1 MQDIEH
7 VAVVGGGIMG
17 SGIGQVFLQNGYS
30 VSIRDID
37 QEILDEAGERIESG
51 NYGLDR
57 AVEGGYLTEAERE
70 DALDRLTLTTDL
82 DEAVEDAD
90 ILIEAVTEDLS
101 LKGRVFQE
109 IDDATDDIPL
119 YSNTSGF
126 SVTSIAN
133 AVADPSRVAVA
144 HFFNPAPVMPLVE
157 VVQSEQT
164 DQEVVDLMEAL
175 CEEVGKEPIVIDD
188 APGEYGFVA
197 NRCYAAMRE
206 EAQKVVDEGVAT
218 KEQVD
223 TAMEEGYNLPVGPF
237 SLAGL
242 GEEWD

>member
-133 AVADPSRVAVA
+133 AVEDPSRVAVA

-157 VVQSEQT
+157 VVKSEQT
-164 DQEVVDLMEAL
+164 DQEVVDLMEEL

>member
-1 MQDIEH
+1 MQDIDNI
-7 VAVVGGGIMG
+7 AVVGGGVMG
-17 SGIGQVFLQNGYS
+17 SGIGQVFLQNGYT

-37 QEILDEAGERIESG
+37 GDILDEAEERIESG

-82 DEAVEDAD
+82 EEAVEDAD
-90 ILIEAVTEDLS
+90 LLVEAVTEDLS

-109 IDDATDDIPL
+109 IDEATGEIPL

-133 AVADPSRVAVA
+133 AVSDPSRVAVA

-157 VVQSEQT
+157 VVRSEQT
-164 DQEVVDLMEAL
+164 DQEVVDLMEDL

-218 KEQVD
+218 EEQVD

>member
-1 MQDIEH
+1 
-7 VAVVGGGIMG
+7 
-17 SGIGQVFLQNGYS
+17 
-30 VSIRDID
+30 
-37 QEILDEAGERIESG
+37 
-51 NYGLDR
+51 
-57 AVEGGYLTEAERE
+57 
-70 DALDRLTLTTDL
+70 
-82 DEAVEDAD
+82 
-90 ILIEAVTEDLS
+90 
-101 LKGRVFQE
+101 
-109 IDDATDDIPL
+109 
-119 YSNTSGF
+119 
-126 SVTSIAN
+126 
-133 AVADPSRVAVA
+133 
-144 HFFNPAPVMPLVE
+144 MPLVE
-157 VVQSEQT
+157 VVKSEQT

>member
-133 AVADPSRVAVA
+133 AVEDPSRVAVA
-144 HFFNPAPVMPLVE
+144 HFFNPAQVMPLVE
-157 VVQSEQT
+157 VVKSEQT
-164 DQEVVDLMEAL
+164 DQEVVDLMEEL

>member
-1 MQDIEH
+1 MRDIDKI
-7 VAVVGGGIMG
+7 AVVGGGVMG
-17 SGIGQVFLQNGYS
+17 SGIGQVFLQNGYT

-37 QEILDEAGERIESG
+37 VDILDEAEERIESG

-57 AVEGGYLTEAERE
+57 AVEGGYLTEEERE

-82 DEAVEDAD
+82 EEAAEDAD
-90 ILIEAVTEDLS
+90 LLIEAVTEDLS
-101 LKGRVFQE
+101 LKGQVFQE
-109 IDDATDDIPL
+109 IDEATEEIPL

-133 AVADPSRVAVA
+133 AVSDPSRVAVA

-157 VVQSEQT
+157 VVKSEQT
-164 DQEVVDLMEAL
+164 DREVVDLMEAL

-197 NRCYAAMRE
+197 NRCYAAMRA

-218 KEQVD
+218 EEQVD